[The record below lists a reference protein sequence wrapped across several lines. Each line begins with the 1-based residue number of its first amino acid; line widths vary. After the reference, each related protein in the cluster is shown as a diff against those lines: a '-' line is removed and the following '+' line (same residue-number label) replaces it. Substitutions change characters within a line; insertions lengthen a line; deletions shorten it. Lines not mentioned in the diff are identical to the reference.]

1 MSIQHSLNKQ
11 MNHYHKG
18 SQGIDFMSLKGI
30 DKVVSVVKYAEL
42 LIFVSSDG
50 YLLCVKS
57 EFFSP
62 LNRGTGGRWGMR
74 PGSGQT
80 IINTFSLNADQY
92 QLVEE
97 DAKQEGILD
106 EAVPKDLTENGTGSE
121 E

>member
-1 MSIQHSLNKQ
+1 
-11 MNHYHKG
+11 
-18 SQGIDFMSLKGI
+18 
-30 DKVVSVVKYAEL
+30 
-42 LIFVSSDG
+42 
-50 YLLCVKS
+50 VKS